1 MSALL
6 IALFV
11 KSGLI
16 AGTGLVLSTWVAR
29 RPVDRSDVLR
39 ATVVL
44 LLLLPLAVA
53 FGPELRLALLPA
65 AEPVAVAP
73 TTLWSGTVR
82 PAEGLTVSGSVF
94 APTWAEIMAV
104 FWSVGAVVVAGRFAL
119 GVLTLSRWTAAARPV
134 EAPAWREAVLR
145 HRMRKRPSLR
155 ASEQATSPL
164 SWGLPPGVVL
174 LDKKT
179 LGEPQTAPAV
189 IAHEM
194 AHITRGDWIFL
205 VLSRLALA
213 LFWFNP
219 LVWIVHRQLIERSEE
234 AADAIALGQV
244 DRQTYARALVGL
256 AARTAPVPL
265 GAAAMAAPGP
275 ALKQRIARIMTDT
288 PSRRRPAVV
297 IAAVAALAAVA
308 TPIAALEI
316 TRALQVQ
323 AEGVPPTPPT
333 APTAPTPPSPPMQTL
348 AAPPAP
354 PAPADW
360 AEAPEP
366 PAPPAPP
373 SPPEDGRGVWFYRGS
388 DEGAAEARVA
398 AAHARERAAHAR
410 LMALQS
416 RADGEWSREQA
427 DAVRAAA
434 DAARQAGEHAR
445 RAGEE
450 ARAHAEVAM
459 REARTAMANARV
471 QMRQGADEMRRGAEN
486 MREEGRRLADPAY
499 RAEQIER
506 NRARGHTIT
515 DAELQA
521 LGPRLIRQADD
532 LERQADQL
540 AAQSADAG

>member
-16 AGTGLVLSTWVAR
+16 AGTGLTLSTLVAG

-39 ATVVL
+39 ATVML
-44 LLLLPLAVA
+44 LLLLPLAGA

-65 AEPVAVAP
+65 VEPVTAAP
-73 TTLWSGTVR
+73 TPLWSGTVQ

-94 APTWAEIMAV
+94 APSWAEIMAV
-104 FWSVGAVVVAGRFAL
+104 FWSLGAVVVAGRFAL
-119 GVLTLSRWTAAARPV
+119 GVVTLSRWTAAARPV

-174 LDKKT
+174 LDRKT

-275 ALKQRIARIMTDT
+275 ALKQRIAKIMTDT

-316 TRALQVQ
+316 TRAMQVQ
-323 AEGVPPTPPT
+323 LEGTP
-333 APTAPTPPSPPMQTL
+333 PTPPSPPAPPSPPSQVL
-348 AAPPAP
+348 SAPPAP
-354 PAPADW
+354 PAPPAVD
-360 AEAPEP
+360 APEP

-373 SPPEDGRGVWFYRGS
+373 EPGEGVWFHRGS
-388 DEGAAEARVA
+388 DEGAAEARAA
-398 AAHARERAAHAR
+398 AAHAREMAAHAR

-427 DAVRAAA
+427 EAVRAAA

-445 RAGEE
+445 LAGEQ

-471 QMRQGADEMRRGAEN
+471 EMRRGADEMRRGAEN

-506 NRARGHTIT
+506 NRRNGHTIT
-515 DAELQA
+515 DEELRR
-521 LGPRLIRQADD
+521 LGPSLIRQADE
-532 LERQADQL
+532 LELQADRL

>member
-11 KSGLI
+11 KSALI
-16 AGTGLVLSTWVAR
+16 AGTGLALSTVVAR

-73 TTLWSGTVR
+73 TTLWSGSVQ

-94 APTWAEIMAV
+94 APSGAEIMAV
-104 FWSVGAVVVAGRFAL
+104 LWSLGAVVVAGRFAL

-134 EAPAWREAVLR
+134 EAPAWREALLT
-145 HRMRKRPSLR
+145 HRTRRRPVLR

-174 LDKKT
+174 LDRKT

-265 GAAAMAAPGP
+265 GAAAMASPGP

-297 IAAVAALAAVA
+297 IAAVATLAAVA

-316 TRALQVQ
+316 TRAMQV
-323 AEGVPPTPPT
+323 EVDGVPPTPLSPP
-333 APTAPTPPSPPMQTL
+333 APPSPPTQVL
-348 AAPPAP
+348 AT
-354 PAPADW
+354 
-360 AEAPEP
+360 P

-373 SPPEDGRGVWFYRGS
+373 S
-388 DEGAAEARVA
+388 
-398 AAHARERAAHAR
+398 
-410 LMALQS
+410 L
-416 RADGEWSREQA
+416 
-427 DAVRAAA
+427 DA
-434 DAARQAGEHAR
+434 
-445 RAGEE
+445 
-450 ARAHAEVAM
+450 
-459 REARTAMANARV
+459 
-471 QMRQGADEMRRGAEN
+471 
-486 MREEGRRLADPAY
+486 P
-499 RAEQIER
+499 
-506 NRARGHTIT
+506 
-515 DAELQA
+515 
-521 LGPRLIRQADD
+521 
-532 LERQADQL
+532 
-540 AAQSADAG
+540 